1 MATNV
6 NAQLHS
12 LTNLITTSVH
22 DIISVYASVGQTVPS
37 LDSLEPGPF
46 DGAVED
52 VPERLVRA
60 IKIIEAACTQLV
72 CTVSSPSGLIYNAT
86 NGHAEPS
93 ALLVVTQARIA
104 DILVDKPEGLHVDQL
119 AEASG
124 FKDADKLGR
133 LMRLL
138 ASRHVFREVKPNVY
152 VNNRLSAKFIS
163 KYPMCDIVGLQT
175 DEGMRATAYLY
186 ETYTTEPRVPNETPL
201 QRAYGVPLFDWYK
214 LPENKDKGE
223 RFNRAMVALGDVYG
237 KGFLAKSYPW
247 GEFSGECTICD
258 IAGGNGH
265 VTMRLLKK
273 HPQFKV
279 VLQDQAEVIEQA
291 KEYWAK
297 EHPQALA
304 DKKVEFVPFNF
315 LENVAVAGC
324 DVYYMKSILKRHDWP
339 DAECRVIL
347 QNVRKAMKPGAR
359 LVIHEIAIHSPA
371 RFAQRAEE
379 RAPEPLLPNWGASA
393 ARTYEADI
401 RMMKMFN
408 AKERTLEELT
418 TLWHVQFSNLGL
430 YPAGEMDLVEFV
442 AV

>member
-52 VPERLVRA
+52 VPERLKA
-60 IKIIEAACTQLV
+60 
-72 CTVSSPSGLIYNAT
+72 

-104 DILVDKPEGLHVDQL
+104 DLLVDKPEGLHVDQL

-201 QRAYGVPLFDWYK
+201 QRAYGVPLFDWYN

-304 DKKVEFVPFNF
+304 DKRVEFVPFNF

-324 DVYYMKSILKRHDWP
+324 DVYYMKSILHDWP

-418 TLWHVQFSNLGL
+418 TLWHVHEPFGLKFRGL